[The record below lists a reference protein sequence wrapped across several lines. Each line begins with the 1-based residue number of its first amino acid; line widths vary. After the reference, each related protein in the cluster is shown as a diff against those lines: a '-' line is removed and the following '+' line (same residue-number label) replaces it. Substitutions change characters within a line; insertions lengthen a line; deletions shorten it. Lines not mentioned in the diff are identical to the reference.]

1 MFLFCGRIF
10 PDGESKWKS
19 KHMEIKNDNQTH
31 LKDLPKKSFTLK
43 TVITHPH
50 KVDQFKY
57 NCLSCSLSC
66 AKMKSQ
72 HELLIHLQRNHK
84 ISVTQYYAALGD
96 KINIKFNDK
105 SVTSI
110 VIPKNDNLE
119 VFFVV
124 KMRFS
129 SCNGSRQA
137 KDMCWIWYYGD
148 MVDANLYSVKLEC
161 NKTKWRGVVNSLE
174 IGVNDIVNLSRYA
187 IFEWPIVDLNVEIK

>member
-1 MFLFCGRIF
+1 MD
-10 PDGESKWKS
+10 P
-19 KHMEIKNDNQTH
+19 
-31 LKDLPKKSFTLK
+31 
-43 TVITHPH
+43 
-50 KVDQFKY
+50 FKY

-66 AKMKSQ
+66 SKMKSQ

-96 KINIKFNDK
+96 KINIKFSDK

-110 VIPKNDNLE
+110 VIPKNDKLE

-124 KMRFS
+124 KLKYNF
-129 SCNGSRQA
+129 GSGIRSGNE
-137 KDMCWIWYYGD
+137 MCWIWYYGD
-148 MVDANLYSVKLEC
+148 TVDANLYTVKFEC

-187 IFEWPIVDLNVEIK
+187 VFEWPIVDLILEIK